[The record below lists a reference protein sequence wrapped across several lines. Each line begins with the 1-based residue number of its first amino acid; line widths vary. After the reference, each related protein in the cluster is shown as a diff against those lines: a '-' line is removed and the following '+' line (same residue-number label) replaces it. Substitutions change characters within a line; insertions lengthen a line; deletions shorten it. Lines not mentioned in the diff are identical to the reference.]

1 MGKMTNM
8 VKDVHGALM
17 DEEDGS
23 EGGDSSPDTS
33 GSSDG
38 TPDDFLVGSASSNIN
53 RLPSGEIL
61 RDEGHAIRFGQAIL
75 HFIVQTNAAS
85 LTNEVVCWYLGQD
98 LALILT
104 TSLEK

>member
-23 EGGDSSPDTS
+23 SEGGDS
-33 GSSDG
+33 GSDG

-75 HFIVQTNAAS
+75 HFIVQTKAAS
-85 LTNEVVCWYLGQD
+85 LTN
-98 LALILT
+98 
-104 TSLEK
+104 

>member
-23 EGGDSSPDTS
+23 SEGGDS
-33 GSSDG
+33 GSDG

-61 RDEGHAIRFGQAIL
+61 RDEGHAIRFGQPIL

-85 LTNEVVCWYLGQD
+85 LTNKVVCWYLGQD
-98 LALILT
+98 LAFMLT

>member
-23 EGGDSSPDTS
+23 SEGGDSSPDTS
-33 GSSDG
+33 GSDG
-38 TPDDFLVGSASSNIN
+38 TPDADFLVGSASSNIN

-75 HFIVQTNAAS
+75 HFIVQTNASS
-85 LTNEVVCWYLGQD
+85 LTN
-98 LALILT
+98 
-104 TSLEK
+104 